1 MKNNQDEDKRDE
13 LISGLSIRRAWIER
27 VLTVFSL
34 LVIAYTIPEVQHEI
48 AKGKDPMTTANAIFT
63 NVSVFM
69 TVAFGCLVIV
79 THGIDQ
85 IMFRYI
91 AYKEK
96 LDRVR
101 AEGKAEGKVEGK
113 TEGKVEGKVEGKTE
127 VYQEVAAWNARRMEA
142 EARGEKFTEPPP
154 SPPQAPSE

>member
-1 MKNNQDEDKRDE
+1 
-13 LISGLSIRRAWIER
+13 
-27 VLTVFSL
+27 
-34 LVIAYTIPEVQHEI
+34 
-48 AKGKDPMTTANAIFT
+48 MTTANAIFT

-101 AEGKAEGKVEGK
+101 AEGKVEGKAEGKVEGK
-113 TEGKVEGKVEGKTE
+113 VE

>member
-1 MKNNQDEDKRDE
+1 LKNNQNEDKRDE
-13 LISGLSIRRAWIER
+13 FISGLSIRRAWIER

-34 LVIAYTIPEVQHEI
+34 LVITYTIPEVRHEI
-48 AKGKDPMTTANAIFT
+48 AKGKDLMTTANAIFT
-63 NVSVFM
+63 NVAVFM
-69 TVAFGCLVIV
+69 SVAFGGLVII

-101 AEGKAEGKVEGK
+101 AEGK
-113 TEGKVEGKVEGKTE
+113 TEGKVEGKAEGKAE

-154 SPPQAPSE
+154 SPPQATSE